1 MKTDVNMSAVEVKG
15 MAIVSKN
22 KKDSLAMK
30 RRPGHPRN
38 RISKTVELVTPTS
51 EETAEKVERNYEFPS
66 LLDSFFRKLG
76 EGETRVLP
84 HSEVTAL
91 SKQIIGRN
99 KSKARDNAR
108 VKLTE
113 HNLRLVVLLSNDFC
127 GRGIDQPD
135 LIQEGVIGLMRA
147 VDLFDYRK
155 GFTFATYAWWWIRQ
169 AMFRAISKQAST
181 IRVPINV
188 PGAQRKVLD
197 CAEKLA
203 EKLSRPPTEAEIAKY
218 LKVTPEVVRRLLDFR
233 HPKMLFLDK
242 SIDNEDGE
250 GNRYETIADERAED
264 PSELANRA
272 MVHDSLMSLIE
283 RLPSREQSVIKLRF
297 GFEGGK
303 PHTLEE
309 VGQKFGVTR
318 ERIRQIQEKV
328 LRKLR
333 TRVLGRD
340 RFGYS

>member
-1 MKTDVNMSAVEVKG
+1 MKTDVNMSAVEVEG

-22 KKDSLAMK
+22 KEDSLAMK

-38 RISKTVELVTPTS
+38 GIPKAGKFATPIEGETVEGG
-51 EETAEKVERNYEFPS
+51 ERNCEFPTM
-66 LLDSFFRKLG
+66 LDSFFKKLG
-76 EGETRVLP
+76 GAEARVLSR
-84 HSEVTAL
+84 SEVIDL
-91 SKQIIGRN
+91 SKQIIER
-99 KSKARDNAR
+99 KDSRARTGAQVELAWHNLKLV
-108 VKLTE
+108 VKLAK
-113 HNLRLVVLLSNDFC
+113 VFC
-127 GRGIDQPD
+127 NRGLEFEV
-135 LIQEGVIGLMRA
+135 LIQEGVIGLIRA
-147 VDLFDYRK
+147 VELFDYRK
-155 GFTFATYAWWWIRQ
+155 GFAFSTYAQWWIRQ
-169 AMFRAISKQAST
+169 AMLRAIANQAAT

-188 PGAQRKVLD
+188 PGAQRKVFD

-203 EKLSRPPTEAEIAKY
+203 KKLSRPPTEAEIAKR
-218 LKVTPEVVRRLLDFR
+218 LKVKPEVVRRLLDFR
-233 HPKMLFLDK
+233 RPKMLLLDK

-250 GNRYETIADERAED
+250 GNQYDNIADEQAED
-264 PSELANRA
+264 PSEITNRA
-272 MVHDSLMSLIE
+272 MLHDSLLSLIE